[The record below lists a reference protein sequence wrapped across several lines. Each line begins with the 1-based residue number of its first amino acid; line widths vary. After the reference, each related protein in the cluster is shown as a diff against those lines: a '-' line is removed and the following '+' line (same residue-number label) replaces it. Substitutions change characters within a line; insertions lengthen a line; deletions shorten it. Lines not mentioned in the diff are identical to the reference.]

1 MSGREFAK
9 FMRHARKQYVVRV
22 TNGVSEQPDLRVE
35 CHTRE
40 RAEVVQRRYKREGH
54 SARVEAIVG

>member
-1 MSGREFAK
+1 MSGRELSR
-9 FMRHARKQYVVRV
+9 MLRHARKQYVVRV
-22 TNGVSEQPDLRVE
+22 ANGHSEQPDLRVE

-40 RAEVVQRRYKREGH
+40 RAEVVKRRYKREGH